1 MQERD
6 SRKRERESKTLLR
19 FAAQPDRQ
27 PRLPTWVPL
36 SLYLPCRRQ
45 IEIVAVLELKKAA
58 VLDNKAGNLKFICTT
73 LLHRSDVHQPNQ
85 FTTSYLC

>member
-6 SRKRERESKTLLR
+6 NRKRERESKTLLR

-36 SLYLPCRRQ
+36 SLYLPWSAAFADR
-45 IEIVAVLELKKAA
+45 VPKTSLLKSRSII
-58 VLDNKAGNLKFICTT
+58 LKIYFDIIAKMHFF
-73 LLHRSDVHQPNQ
+73 LLLYV
-85 FTTSYLC
+85 